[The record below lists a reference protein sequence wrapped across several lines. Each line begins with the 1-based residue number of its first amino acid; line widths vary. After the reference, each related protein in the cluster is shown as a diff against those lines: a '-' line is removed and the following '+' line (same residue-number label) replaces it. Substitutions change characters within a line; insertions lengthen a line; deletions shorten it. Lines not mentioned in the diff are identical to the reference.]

1 MILYNVMNNKEKCMY
16 TCLYLNMFDKNRYI
30 NCVNGIIA
38 YRDAMNSINKKDE
51 AFMSGYNCVKF
62 KKN

>member
-1 MILYNVMNNKEKCMY
+1 
-16 TCLYLNMFDKNRYI
+16 MFDKNRYI

-38 YRDAMNSINKKDE
+38 YQDAMNSINKKDE